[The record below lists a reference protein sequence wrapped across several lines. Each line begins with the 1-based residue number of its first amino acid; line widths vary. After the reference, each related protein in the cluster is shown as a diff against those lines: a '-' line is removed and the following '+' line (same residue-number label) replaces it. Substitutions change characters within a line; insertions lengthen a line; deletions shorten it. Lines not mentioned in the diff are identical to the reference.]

1 MAPIDLTEYTD
12 TELENLLREVFNETN
27 RLSLIHI

>member
-1 MAPIDLTEYTD
+1 MNPLTYDHNGNTFYVV
-12 TELENLLREVFNETN
+12 TALQTN